1 MQGEPLFCAELGN
14 QVIPALLHVKS
25 SLQIYVILPTNINL
39 STVDRF
45 NGDSVQNLQVTV
57 TQVCFN
63 LGVVQVR
70 ILFKW
75 LMNHNSEVLQP
86 KFFKFIQII
95 FSY

>member
-25 SLQIYVILPTNINL
+25 SLQNL

-45 NGDSVQNLQVTV
+45 NGDSVQNLQVTI

-86 KFFKFIQII
+86 NFFKFIQII